1 MQAPCEKRG
10 WPWALVVLAAIV
22 LVNAGGC
29 GGRRLPPAATMRGS
43 VTLGGK
49 PLEAGIV
56 SLEPL
61 DVAGASPVGLAVERG
76 AFPVTV
82 VPVGRYRAVLV
93 STAAVK
99 PMTADNPIIPAENPS
114 PPEAALPRLTTEIAV
129 TQRTTTVEIA
139 FLKK

>member
-1 MQAPCEKRG
+1 MWTPCEKRG
-10 WPWALVVLAAIV
+10 WQRALVVLAG
-22 LVNAGGC
+22 LMLLNAGGC
-29 GGRRLPPAATMRGS
+29 GGRQLPPAVTMRGS

-82 VPVGRYRAVLV
+82 VPLGRYRAVLV
-93 STAAVK
+93 SSEAGK
-99 PMTADNPIIPAENPS
+99 PMTADNSILPADNPS
-114 PPEAALPRLTTEIAV
+114 PPVAPPPRVTTEISV
-129 TQRTTTVEIA
+129 TQRTTTIEIA
-139 FLKK
+139 FSAK

>member
-1 MQAPCEKRG
+1 MWTLCEKRG
-10 WPWALVVLAAIV
+10 WQPALVVLAGLV

-49 PLEAGIV
+49 PLEAGVV

-82 VPVGRYRAVLV
+82 VPLGRYRAVLV

-99 PMTADNPIIPAENPS
+99 PMTADNSILPADDPS
-114 PPEAALPRLTTEIAV
+114 PPVAPPPRVTTEISV
-129 TQRTTTVEIA
+129 TQRTTTIEIA
-139 FLKK
+139 FSAK